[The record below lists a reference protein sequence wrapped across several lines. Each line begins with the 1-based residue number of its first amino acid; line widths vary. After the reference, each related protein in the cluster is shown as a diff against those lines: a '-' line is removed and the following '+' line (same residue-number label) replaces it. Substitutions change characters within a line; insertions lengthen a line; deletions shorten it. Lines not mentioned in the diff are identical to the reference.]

1 MGKIEKVPFP
11 VSGTNDTVEM
21 MADCGVAKLK
31 TGLGGKTK
39 VKGTPV
45 KSQCKLIASK
55 DRGLFGVMVGEKK
68 LLVSVCLDDA
78 KELIKAAD
86 EAYSNVEAGEEG
98 ANVQEGSSPQG

>member
-21 MADCGVAKLK
+21 MADCGIARLK
-31 TGLGGKTK
+31 TGLSGKTK
-39 VKGTPV
+39 VKGTPE

-68 LLVSVCLDDA
+68 LLVSVRLDDA
-78 KELIKAAD
+78 RDLIKAAE
-86 EAYSNVEAGEEG
+86 EAYSIVEAGEEG
-98 ANVQEGSSPQG
+98 ADVQEGTSTQG